1 MTNNENNSNKVS
13 FEGAFSRLE
22 QILETMNGEK
32 VSLDESLKLFEE
44 ADKLIATCSNRLNS
58 AEKKV
63 LTLIKNRNELL
74 MDENQKPQT
83 TEFKPF
89 DNQTIESNTPNS
101 Y

>member
-1 MTNNENNSNKVS
+1 MTNNENNSNDKVS

-74 MDENQKPQT
+74 LDENQKPQT
-83 TEFKPF
+83 SEF
-89 DNQTIESNTPNS
+89 NTQNS